1 MCGYD
6 GGGIVHFNYEETL
19 REIKLTKG
27 CVALVDDEDY
37 EYLNQW
43 KWHTQLNSRT
53 DAVYASRDIRINGV
67 SKKVLM
73 HRQIMGVSDPEILI
87 DHIDHNGL
95 NNTKANLRPC
105 TKRQNQKN
113 MSSHK
118 GSSSKFVGVSWRPN
132 RNKFRAR
139 IFDGKEISLGHFDS
153 EIEAAKAYN
162 EAALRIHGEFANLN
176 KVA

>member
-6 GGGIVHFNYEETL
+6 GGGIVHFNNEETL
-19 REIKLTKG
+19 KEIKLTKG
-27 CVALVDDEDY
+27 KVALVDDEDY

-43 KWHTQLNSRT
+43 KWHTQITTNS
-53 DAVYASRDIRINGV
+53 DVLYATRDTKV
-67 SKKVLM
+67 SGNKSKVLM
-73 HRQIMGVSDPEILI
+73 HRQIMKVNDRNILI

-113 MSSHK
+113 MKSHRD
-118 GSSSKFVGVSWRPN
+118 SSSKFVGVGWRAN

-139 IFDGKEISLGHFDS
+139 IFDGKEICIGHFTS
-153 EIEAAKAYN
+153 EIEAALAYN
-162 EAALRIHGEFANLN
+162 EAAKRIHGEFANLN